1 MIPLSRGH
9 NRFNRMSQYRRPP
22 AEAGAGAACRWSRVS
37 GHLETGPSH
46 STASSAS
53 PASPSYFLAAA
64 ASQQYCTAASSQQPD
79 IAQWLLVPAN
89 WGQETGDVASYLNC
103 RLGRAKLLAAA
114 VMLGTALDH

>member
-1 MIPLSRGH
+1 MSRTGGRQPRQEQEQRAGGPGSAVTLRRDLRIP
-9 NRFNRMSQYRRPP
+9 QP
-22 AEAGAGAACRWSRVS
+22 ALPA
-37 GHLETGPSH
+37 
-46 STASSAS
+46 

-103 RLGRAKLLAAA
+103 RLGRAELLAAA